1 MSQVIPIPPLIPGD
15 LEVSA
20 LQVTVPKVIKSTVTQ
35 LVDATTAVTL
45 NASAGIV
52 TTFAET
58 VAANGTQ
65 AFTVNN
71 TFVGTDTLVL
81 ASVQDYAGT
90 TGLPTVIVD
99 NIASNSFSL
108 VVQNGGS
115 AALNGVLKISFLV
128 V

>member
-20 LQVTVPKVIKSTVTQ
+20 FQVTRPKVIKGTVTQ
-35 LVDATTAVTL
+35 LVDATTAVTV
-45 NASAGIV
+45 NAAAGVV

-58 VAANGTQ
+58 VAANGSQ

-71 TFVGTDTLVL
+71 TFVGPETLVL
-81 ASVQDYAGT
+81 ASIQDYTGS

-99 NIASNSFSL
+99 TIASNSFQL

-115 AALNGVLKISFLV
+115 GALNGVLKISFLV